1 MNGRTPWQAFLDGLP
16 VRPQPQPD
24 NTTQPI
30 AA

>member
-16 VRPQPQPD
+16 VTPQPQPESAP
-24 NTTQPI
+24 QPI